1 MDKKRLRENTDR
13 KQTDKQTDRRTE
25 RQTGRQTEKLTER
38 QKEKQKKETERQ
50 TNNPLFTFFVTQ
62 KGFILNRF
70 RVLPLQRC
78 SFSKRVRLVN

>member
-1 MDKKRLRENTDR
+1 MAKKRLRENTDR

-25 RQTGRQTEKLTER
+25 TQTGRQTGKQTER
-38 QKEKQKKETERQ
+38 QKERQ

-78 SFSKRVRLVN
+78 SFSKLVRLVN